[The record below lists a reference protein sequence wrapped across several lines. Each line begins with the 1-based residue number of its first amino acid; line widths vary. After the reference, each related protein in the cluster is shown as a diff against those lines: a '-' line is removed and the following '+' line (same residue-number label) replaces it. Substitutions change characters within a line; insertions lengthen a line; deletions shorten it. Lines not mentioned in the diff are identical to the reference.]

1 MFLFTYPR
9 LTWIKTYSRQCC
21 HGLLLKWLTKWCQ
34 DDENEDPVDKDQEGH
49 EEQVAV
55 GDDNKDKTDGEVVVE
70 GLKTK
75 TRCFQTADF
84 LSKGYEEK
92 DRR

>member
-1 MFLFTYPR
+1 MF
-9 LTWIKTYSRQCC
+9 
-21 HGLLLKWLTKWCQ
+21 KWLTKLYQ

-75 TRCFQTADF
+75 TRCVQTADF
-84 LSKGYEEK
+84 LSKGYEEIEG
-92 DRR
+92 R

>member
-1 MFLFTYPR
+1 M
-9 LTWIKTYSRQCC
+9 
-21 HGLLLKWLTKWCQ
+21 
-34 DDENEDPVDKDQEGH
+34 DKDQEGH

-84 LSKGYEEK
+84 LSKGYEEI

>member
-1 MFLFTYPR
+1 M
-9 LTWIKTYSRQCC
+9 
-21 HGLLLKWLTKWCQ
+21 
-34 DDENEDPVDKDQEGH
+34 DKDQEGH
-49 EEQVAV
+49 EEQVAVGDDTKDKTDAV

-84 LSKGYEEK
+84 LSKGYEEI